1 MADGTAFAVD
11 LEYFFLKTDEML
23 EKYMDQSAANACD
36 CGMVATALV
45 SLACLLTGWKE
56 AGEALMTGLASG
68 CAVAVMVY
76 AVSTAFYGLQEK
88 MGAEG

>member
-23 EKYMDQSAANACD
+23 EKYMDQSAANAFD

-45 SLACLLTGWKE
+45 SLACLLTGWYPLPFTACKKKW
-56 AGEALMTGLASG
+56 GLKDDS
-68 CAVAVMVY
+68 
-76 AVSTAFYGLQEK
+76 EPN
-88 MGAEG
+88 